1 MLLAGHVPP
10 QYGIG
15 VTFPIPKSSFNS
27 KSATFD
33 DFRGITVSPIIS
45 KILEKC
51 ILENFEKYFKSSDKQ
66 FGLKKTLVVVIQ
78 FIV

>member
-1 MLLAGHVPP
+1 MLLAGHVPS
-10 QYGIG
+10 QFGIG

-33 DFRGITVSPIIS
+33 DFRGITVSPVIS

-66 FGLKKTLVVVIQ
+66 FGFKKTLLSCNL
-78 FIV
+78 